1 VFLSLILAF
10 CGFESHLF
18 FSVQIK
24 DLPQEMPA
32 EWSALLHGLDQ
43 TLQEMGEQTLDTKDA
58 VFAVNA
64 LLMASTEVSQTGS

>member
-1 VFLSLILAF
+1 
-10 CGFESHLF
+10 
-18 FSVQIK
+18 
-24 DLPQEMPA
+24 MPA

-64 LLMASTEVSQTGS
+64 LLMASTEVSQAAPLTTTYSRPTSIELWGFFVTGFPYNELG